1 MSRLGRLREE
11 AGDRKGAENLYRQA
25 AERDSSFALNFLAI
39 LREQTGDPEDAENF
53 ARLAA
58 DLGSPDTLYRLG
70 RLRERAG
77 NRKGTENLY
86 RQVAG
91 RGHARDMPPG
101 NSAFDAWWPDGLDP
115 DGQPIPPWQ

>member
-1 MSRLGRLREE
+1 LSL
-11 AGDRKGAENLYRQA
+11 AGGEGALAENLYRQA

-39 LREQTGDPEDAENF
+39 LREQTGDPKDAENF

-58 DLGSPDTLYRLG
+58 DLGSPDTLYRLD
-70 RLRERAG
+70 RLREKAG
-77 NRKGTENLY
+77 NRKGAENLY
-86 RQVAG
+86 RQVAD

-115 DGQPIPPWQ
+115 DGQPTPPWQ